1 MDAIPRRAPAY
12 CLGHRRSRPPALAD
26 AQAPA
31 AGARSSERDLVRY
44 DFDDDLTIESGP
56 DTFRVYRATKGTVE
70 ITSTYRRSGERSL
83 MLRDVPGDGHFPE
96 LQGYLPLRRTGRL
109 FMRLSFLWPIPIRS

>member
-1 MDAIPRRAPAY
+1 MMRFLDA
-12 CLGHRRSRPPALAD
+12 SRCFALAIAIAVLPALAD

-44 DFDDDLTIESGP
+44 DFDDDLSIESGP

-70 ITSTYRRSGERSL
+70 ITSA
-83 MLRDVPGDGHFPE
+83 
-96 LQGYLPLRRTGRL
+96 
-109 FMRLSFLWPIPIRS
+109 